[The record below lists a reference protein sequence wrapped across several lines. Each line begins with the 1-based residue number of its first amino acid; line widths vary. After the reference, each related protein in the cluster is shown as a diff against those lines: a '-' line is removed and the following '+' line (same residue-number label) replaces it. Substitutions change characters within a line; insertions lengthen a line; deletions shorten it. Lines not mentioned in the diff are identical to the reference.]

1 MDGCRRFAVPPGF
14 YTKLADLDPERSS
27 SVRISVAREV
37 ASLYSRGM
45 SMHMNLVQGGN
56 DCFQDS
62 PHDG

>member
-1 MDGCRRFAVPPGF
+1 MANGWLQTVCCPAAVF
-14 YTKLADLDPERSS
+14 YTKLADLDPERS

-56 DCFQDS
+56 DCF
-62 PHDG
+62 PG